1 MTGAA
6 LSRVLEKT
14 MNLDESI
21 TNAFEAIREFAS
33 FDSHSLVPHPDNLR
47 FQAMTETVAML
58 RLGTKLTEIV
68 GDPDGEDLQYCAHTV
83 RRYFWQELGLSQPP
97 DLPTDVPRFLL
108 KPGHTIENRIDAQ
121 ELADKLAQVPMPEA
135 PVLCIVASKLALLSK
150 LLNMSDT
157 GIHYLGLAFAHCS
170 IHSLTIDES
179 SSLKVAL
186 SHIGLADDAH
196 RNRAVAVL
204 LNAPLVDVQA
214 LFAAPSKLAALRF
227 LDAAVFNQRRT
238 LRDVFVLTDEFVA
251 LLETPYRSHKAL
263 LAGILEPEQDF
274 DLLDDGTTPI
284 GYLYEILPKDIAEAY
299 ECAVLDR
306 PLKAIHI
313 QALVSWY
320 TAGFRMLPSFYSPLA
335 GHITVEAL
343 RDAIKRVALECAQAN
358 KPLTSH
364 ALVKALYAA
373 ST

>member
-1 MTGAA
+1 M
-6 LSRVLEKT
+6 SRVLEKT
-14 MNLDESI
+14 MNLNESI

-47 FQAMTETVAML
+47 FQAMTERRAMH
-58 RLGTKLTEIV
+58 RLGTKLAEIV
-68 GDPDGEDLQYCAHTV
+68 CDRDGEDLQFCAHTV
-83 RRYFWQELGLSQPP
+83 RRYFWSELGLSQPP

-108 KPGHTIENRIDAQ
+108 KPDHTLEHRIDAQ
-121 ELADKLAQVPMPEA
+121 ELVDKLAQVPMPEA
-135 PVLCIVASKLALLSK
+135 PVLCIVVSKLALLSK
-150 LLNMSDT
+150 LLNLSDT
-157 GIHYLGLAFAHCS
+157 AIHYLGLAYAHCS
-170 IHSLTIDES
+170 IHSLTKDES

-186 SHIGLADDAH
+186 SHIGLVDDAH
-196 RNRAVAVL
+196 RNRAVAAL
-204 LNAPLVDVQA
+204 LNAPMVDVQA
-214 LFAAPSKLAALRF
+214 LFAAPSTVVTLRF

-238 LRDVFVLTDEFVA
+238 LRDVFVLTDEFVT
-251 LLETPYRSHKAL
+251 LLETPYRSHQAL
-263 LAGILEPEQDF
+263 IEGILEPEQDF

-306 PLKAIHI
+306 PLKTIHI

-343 RDAIKRVALECAQAN
+343 RDAIKRVALECAHAN
-358 KPLTSH
+358 KPLTTH

>member
-1 MTGAA
+1 M
-6 LSRVLEKT
+6 R
-14 MNLDESI
+14 LDKSI
-21 TNAFEAIREFAS
+21 ITAFETIREFTS
-33 FDSHSLVPHPDNLR
+33 FDSHSLVPHPENLR
-47 FQAMTETVAML
+47 FQAMIERRAMH
-58 RLGTKLTEIV
+58 RLGTKLAEIV
-68 GDPDGEDLQYCAHTV
+68 CDRDGEDLQYCAHTV
-83 RRYFWQELGLSQPP
+83 RRYFWSELGLSQPP

-108 KPGHTIENRIDAQ
+108 KPDHTLEHRIDVQ
-121 ELADKLAQVPMPEA
+121 ELADKLAQVPVPEA
-135 PVLCIVASKLALLSK
+135 PVLCIVVSKLALLSK
-150 LLNMSDT
+150 LLNLSDT
-157 GIHYLGLAFAHCS
+157 AIHYLGLAYAHCS
-170 IHSLTIDES
+170 IHSLTKDES

-186 SHIGLADDAH
+186 SHIGLVDDAH

-214 LFAAPSKLAALRF
+214 LFAAPSTLVALRF
-227 LDAAVFNQRRT
+227 LDAAAFNQRRT
-238 LRDVFVLTDEFVA
+238 MRDVFVLTDEFVT
-251 LLETPYRSHKAL
+251 LLETPYRSHEAL
-263 LAGILEPEQDF
+263 IAGILEPEQDF
-274 DLLDDGTTPI
+274 DLLDDGITPI

-313 QALVSWY
+313 QALGSWY
-320 TAGFRMLPSFYSPLA
+320 TAGYRMLPSFYSPLA

-358 KPLTSH
+358 KPLTTH

>member
-1 MTGAA
+1 MC
-6 LSRVLEKT
+6 
-14 MNLDESI
+14 LDQSLI
-21 TNAFEAIREFAS
+21 KAFDTIRKAVC
-33 FDSHSLVPHPDNLR
+33 FDGHSLVPHPENLK
-47 FQAMTETVAML
+47 FQASEERRAMH
-58 RLGTKLTEIV
+58 RLGTNLAGIV
-68 GDPDGEDLQYCAHTV
+68 GNPDGEDLQYAAHAV

-97 DLPTDVPRFLL
+97 DLLTDVPRFLL
-108 KPGHTIENRIDAQ
+108 MPDHVLDDRIDGQ
-121 ELADKLAQVPMPEA
+121 EMAEQLAKVPMPESS
-135 PVLCIVASKLALLSK
+135 VLCIVASKLALIQK
-150 LLNMSDT
+150 LLNLTDMA
-157 GIHYLGLAFAHCS
+157 IQYLALAYAHCS
-170 IHSLTIDES
+170 IHSLNKDES

-196 RNRAVAVL
+196 RNRAVAAL
-204 LNAPLVDVQA
+204 LNAPLVDVQV

-358 KPLTSH
+358 KPLTTH
-364 ALVKALYAA
+364 VLVKALYAA

>member
-1 MTGAA
+1 MC
-6 LSRVLEKT
+6 
-14 MNLDESI
+14 LDESL
-21 TNAFEAIREFAS
+21 NKAFDTIRDAAC
-33 FDSHSLVPHPDNLR
+33 FDSHSPVPHPENLK
-47 FQAMTETVAML
+47 FQASEERRAMH
-58 RLGTKLTEIV
+58 RLGTKLADIV
-68 GDPDGEDLQYCAHTV
+68 SNPDGEDLQYSANTV
-83 RRYFWQELGLSQPP
+83 RRHFWQDLGLSQPP
-97 DLPTDVPRFLL
+97 ELATDVPRFLL
-108 KPGHTIENRIDAQ
+108 KPDHRIEPRTDPQ
-121 ELADKLAQVPMPEA
+121 EMADKLAQVAMPET
-135 PVLCIVASKLALLSK
+135 PMLCIVASKLALLQT
-150 LLNMSDT
+150 LLNLSDT
-157 GIHYLGLAFAHCS
+157 AIKYLTLAYANCS
-170 IHSLTIDES
+170 IHSLTKDES

-196 RNRAVAVL
+196 HNRAVGAL
-204 LNAPLVDVQA
+204 LNAPLADVQA
-214 LFAAPSKLAALRF
+214 LFAAPATLVALRF
-227 LDAAVFNQRRT
+227 VDAAAFNQRRT
-238 LRDVFVLTDEFVA
+238 LRDVFVLTDEFVT
-251 LLETPYRSHKAL
+251 LLETPYRSHQAL

-284 GYLYEILPKDIAEAY
+284 GYLYEILPKDIAEVY

-320 TAGFRMLPSFYSPLA
+320 TAGHRMLPSFYSPLA

-358 KPLTSH
+358 KPLTTH

>member
-1 MTGAA
+1 MH
-6 LSRVLEKT
+6 L
-14 MNLDESI
+14 NESL
-21 TNAFEAIREFAS
+21 TNAFEAIREAAC
-33 FDSHSLVPHPDNLR
+33 FDSHSLVPHPENLR
-47 FQAMTETVAML
+47 FQAITERRVMH
-58 RLGTKLTEIV
+58 RLGTKLAEIV
-68 GDPDGEDLQYCAHTV
+68 CNPDSEDLQHGAHTV

-108 KPGHTIENRIDAQ
+108 KPDRTIEHRIDAQ
-121 ELADKLAQVPMPEA
+121 ELADQLAQVAMPET
-135 PVLCIVASKLALLSK
+135 PIMCIVASKLALIQK
-150 LLNMSDT
+150 LLNLSDT
-157 GIHYLGLAFAHCS
+157 AIQYLTWAYAHCS
-170 IHSLTIDES
+170 VHSLTKDES

-186 SHIGLADDAH
+186 AHIGLADDAH
-196 RNRAVAVL
+196 RNRAVSVL
-204 LNAPLVDVQA
+204 LNAPLADVEA
-214 LFAAPSKLAALRF
+214 MFAAPSTLIALRF
-227 LDAAVFNQRRT
+227 VDVSAFNQRRT
-238 LRDVFVLTDEFVA
+238 LRDVFVLTDEFVT
-251 LLETPYRSHKAL
+251 LLETQYRSHQAL
-263 LAGILEPEQDF
+263 LAGILEPEHDF

-343 RDAIKRVALECAQAN
+343 RDAIKRVALACAQAN

-373 ST
+373 SM